1 MIGKIDHN
9 SRERTGKMLKKFA
22 AVLVG
27 ATMLSAPLVVAGA
40 TVASAAPAAPAAT
53 SATAKATKPDVKSV
67 KDVKK
72 VRKAKKQQ
80 VKRVKTPVKQPV
92 TQGTSKPPTT

>member
-9 SRERTGKMLKKFA
+9 SRERTGKMLKKIA

-40 TVASAAPAAPAAT
+40 TAASAAPAAPAAT
-53 SATAKATKPDVKSV
+53 SATAKATKPGINS
-67 KDVKK
+67 VKK
-72 VRKAKKQQ
+72 VKKAKKQQ
-80 VKRVKTPVKQPV
+80 MKRVKTPVKQPV

>member
-9 SRERTGKMLKKFA
+9 SRERTGKMLKKTA

-27 ATMLSAPLVVAGA
+27 ATVLSALLAGAGA
-40 TVASAAPAAPAAT
+40 TAALAAPAASAAASAT
-53 SATAKATKPDVKSV
+53 SKATRPGVKSV
-67 KDVKK
+67 KKMK
-72 VRKAKKQQ
+72 KAKKQQ

>member
-9 SRERTGKMLKKFA
+9 SRERTGKMLKKIA

-27 ATMLSAPLVVAGA
+27 ATLLSAPLVVAGA
-40 TVASAAPAAPAAT
+40 TAASAAPAAPAVT
-53 SATAKATKPDVKSV
+53 SATAKATKPGINS
-67 KDVKK
+67 VKK
-72 VRKAKKQQ
+72 VKKAKKQQ
-80 VKRVKTPVKQPV
+80 MKRVKTPVKQPV

>member
-9 SRERTGKMLKKFA
+9 SRKRTGKMLKKIA

-40 TVASAAPAAPAAT
+40 TAASAAPAAPAAT
-53 SATAKATKPDVKSV
+53 SATAKATKPGIKSV
-67 KDVKK
+67 KKVK
-72 VRKAKKQQ
+72 KAKKQQ

>member
-9 SRERTGKMLKKFA
+9 SRERTGKMLKKIA

-27 ATMLSAPLVVAGA
+27 ATLLSAPLVVAGA
-40 TVASAAPAAPAAT
+40 TAASAAPAAPAAT
-53 SATAKATKPDVKSV
+53 SATAKATKPGINS
-67 KDVKK
+67 VKK
-72 VRKAKKQQ
+72 VKKAKKQQ
-80 VKRVKTPVKQPV
+80 MKRVKTPVKQPV